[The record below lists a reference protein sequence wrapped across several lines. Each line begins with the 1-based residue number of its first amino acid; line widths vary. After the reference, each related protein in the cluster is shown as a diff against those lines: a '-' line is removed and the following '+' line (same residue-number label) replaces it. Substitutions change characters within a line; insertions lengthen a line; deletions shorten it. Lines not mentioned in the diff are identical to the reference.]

1 MLGAGFTSVEAAN
14 SSWNRIIIQVS
25 TFLGGGAIIRVGV
38 MIRSTLR
45 QKVNSSKKKKKGKQ
59 QSDDDAAYV
68 LRAVPN

>member
-25 TFLGGGAIIRVGV
+25 IFLRSGAIIRVGV

-45 QKVNSSKKKKKGKQ
+45 QKVNSRVMMVWPVHSEQ
-59 QSDDDAAYV
+59 YLTD
-68 LRAVPN
+68 L